1 MQRVSTRAV
10 TLTSAAAVITAALLT
25 LPCSGR
31 AAEPAAPANG
41 GNAKIEY
48 NRDVRPI
55 LSDNCFY
62 CHGPDDA
69 KRKGKFRLDQ
79 RESAIAK
86 GAIVPGKPADSTLVD
101 RIQTSD
107 PDDIMPP
114 PETHKTLTAAQ
125 KDVLKRWVDQGAEY
139 KPHWSFIAP
148 VRPPVPQAK
157 NAEWVRNPIDAFVLQ
172 DLELKQIA
180 PSPEADKRTLLRRLS
195 LDLTGLP
202 PTPTEVQAF
211 VHDPSP
217 DAYERQVD
225 RLLASPHFG
234 ERWAKH
240 WLDQARYA
248 DSNGYSIDAPRSI
261 WKYRDWVIDAINRD
275 MPFDQF
281 TIEQLAGDLLP
292 SPTTDQL
299 IATGFHRNTQI
310 NQEGGIDPEQFR
322 VESVIDRVGTTG
334 TVWLGLTIACAQCHN
349 HKFDPITQKEYYQF
363 FAFFNNQDE
372 PTLSVG
378 KPTSGTVLSP
388 SKGAEHDAI
397 EAKILEVEKTLQQ
410 NDAQTNAN
418 RKKLTGELAKLKKQ
432 AAALG
437 DSTMVMAERKAPR
450 ETHLLIKGDF
460 TRPADLVTPAV
471 PAVLQPI
478 ASADSAK
485 PNRLDL
491 AKWLVSPDNPLTA
504 RVTVNRIWAEYFG
517 RGIVETDNDFGS
529 QGAAPTNPELL
540 DWLATELVARNWS
553 TKALHRMIVTSAA
566 YRQAS
571 VARPDLQQADPYNT
585 LLARQSRVR
594 LDAEIIRDVAL
605 QASGLLTDKIGG
617 PSVYPPQPEGVMG
630 LGQVKREWITSIG
643 PDRYRRAMYTFL
655 WRTTPH
661 PLLTA
666 FDAPDG
672 TSACTRRLRSN
683 TPLQGLIL
691 LNDEAFVEFARALA
705 ARVLTEAPAGDA
717 ARIDAAFCLCTARTP
732 DADERQVLS
741 RLLETQRRAFA
752 AAPAEARTL
761 AGGKC
766 PLGMGPDDFAAWTIV
781 CRAML
786 NMDETITRE

>member
-1 MQRVSTRAV
+1 V
-10 TLTSAAAVITAALLT
+10 AAAIVAMALLT
-25 LPCSGR
+25 LPCS
-31 AAEPAAPANG
+31 AAGPALAANG
-41 GNAKIEY
+41 GDAKIEY
-48 NRDVRPI
+48 NRDIRPI
-55 LSDNCFY
+55 LSENCFA

-69 KRKGKFRLDQ
+69 KRKGKFRLDL

-86 GAIVPGKPADSTLVD
+86 KAIVPGKPADSTLVD
-101 RIQTSD
+101 RIQTND
-107 PDDIMPP
+107 PDDAMPP
-114 PETHKTLTAAQ
+114 PESHKTLTATQ
-125 KDVLKRWVDQGAEY
+125 KDVLKRWVAQGAEY
-139 KPHWSFIAP
+139 KPHWAFIAP
-148 VRPPVPQAK
+148 VRPPVPQVRTSG
-157 NAEWVRNPIDAFVLQ
+157 WVRNPIDAFVLGR
-172 DLELKQIA
+172 LESQQIT
-180 PSPEADKRTLLRRLS
+180 PSPQADKRTLLRRVC

-202 PTPTEVQAF
+202 PTPAEVQAF
-211 VHDPSP
+211 VADPAP

-275 MPFDQF
+275 MPFDRF

-292 SPTTDQL
+292 NPTTDQL

-349 HKFDPITQKEYYQF
+349 HKFDPISQKEYYQF
-363 FAFFNNQDE
+363 LAFFNNQDE
-372 PTLSVG
+372 PTLALG
-378 KPTSGTVLSP
+378 AAGSGAAP
-388 SKGAEHDAI
+388 DAL
-397 EAKILEVEKTLQQ
+397 EEKILEVEKTLQQ
-410 NDAQTNAN
+410 TDAQTNAN
-418 RKKLTGELAKLKKQ
+418 RKKLQGELAKLKKQ
-432 AAALG
+432 AASLG
-437 DSTMVMAERKAPR
+437 DSTMVLAERKDPR
-450 ETHLLIKGDF
+450 ETHVLIKGDF
-460 TRPADLVTPAV
+460 TRPADLVTPGV
-471 PAVLQPI
+471 PAVLPPI
-478 ASADSAK
+478 AFADPAK
-485 PNRLDL
+485 PTRLDL
-491 AKWLVSPDNPLTA
+491 ARWLVSPANPLTA

-529 QGAAPTNPELL
+529 QGAAPANPELL
-540 DWLATELVARNWS
+540 DWLATELVAHNWS
-553 TKALHRMIVTSAA
+553 IKALHRLIVTSAT

-571 VARPDLQQADPYNT
+571 VVRPDLQQADPYNT
-585 LLARQSRVR
+585 LLARQTRVR
-594 LDAEIIRDVAL
+594 LDAEIVRDVAL
-605 QASGLLTDKIGG
+605 EASGLLTDKIGG

-630 LGQVKREWITSIG
+630 LGQVKRDWITSTG
-643 PDRYRRAMYTFL
+643 PDRYRRGMYTFL

-705 ARVLTEAPAGDA
+705 LRVMTESLGDDA
-717 ARIDAAFCLCTARTP
+717 ARIDHAFCLCAARTP
-732 DADERQVLS
+732 DADERQVLL
-741 RLLETQRRAFA
+741 RLLDKQRHAFA
-752 AAPAEARTL
+752 ADEQDARTF
-761 AGGKC
+761 AGGKW
-766 PLGMGPDDFAAWTIV
+766 PPGASADEFAAWTIV

-786 NMDETITRE
+786 NLDETITRE